1 MKSRD
6 KTSALLSVAKILL
19 LSNLYTVVSVDSYQ
33 DPSENW
39 QQGSTKKSMN
49 TSCCIYMSST
59 IWNCGCPVWRALHT
73 LSSAITKTVTAV
85 DRNAPSKE
93 TGFNRHQDVQPP
105 NSDQSYHSIKPKTG
119 QLIVCWFTCFVC
131 FVNLKLFWNTNKN
144 NFAFVCDTII
154 VNPKIISCHLM
165 A

>member
-1 MKSRD
+1 M
-6 KTSALLSVAKILL
+6 
-19 LSNLYTVVSVDSYQ
+19 SVDSYQ

-85 DRNAPSKE
+85 DRNAPSKD
-93 TGFNRHQDVQPP
+93 TGFNRHQGGQPP
-105 NSDQSYHSIKPKTG
+105 NSVQSFHSIEPK
-119 QLIVCWFTCFVC
+119 QNNWFFCWFTCFVC
-131 FVNLKLFWNTNKN
+131 FVNLKLFWNDFEFVYNTNDVNNQKN
-144 NFAFVCDTII
+144 SYFIDQFYGHYAALVWSLYYCCKT
-154 VNPKIISCHLM
+154 H
-165 A
+165 